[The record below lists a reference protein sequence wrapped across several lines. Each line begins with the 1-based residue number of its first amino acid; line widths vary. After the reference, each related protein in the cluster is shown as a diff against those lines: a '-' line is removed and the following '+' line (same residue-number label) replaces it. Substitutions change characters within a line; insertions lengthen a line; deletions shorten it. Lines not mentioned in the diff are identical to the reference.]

1 MSAVAIIGAPG
12 SGKST
17 VGALLA
23 ERLGRGF
30 VDVDAEIERREA
42 RLIREIFADDGE
54 PAFRAIERDVTL
66 ELLAGDGVVS
76 LGGGAP
82 MTSAIADAL
91 AAHTVVWLQV
101 DAHHA
106 LKRVGIDEARPL
118 LAGTGMRATL
128 IKLLNERTPTYQRL
142 ATHAVDTAG
151 RTPDDIVAELID
163 RLEERS

>member
-82 MTSAIADAL
+82 MTPAIADAL

>member
-82 MTSAIADAL
+82 MTPAIADAL

-151 RTPDDIVAELID
+151 RTPDDIVADLIESLED
-163 RLEERS
+163 RP

>member
-151 RTPDDIVAELID
+151 RTPDDIVADLIESLED
-163 RLEERS
+163 RP